1 MQPKYHPLNNPDQ
14 PIGGFLLLKMDH
26 LLYFG
31 LKSQFTIWLSHGNW
45 LGREWVWKFAEPKRE
60 KEEMGNTKKKKKIQL

>member
-14 PIGGFLLLKMDH
+14 LIGGFLLLKMNH

-31 LKSQFTIWLSHGNW
+31 LKSPFTIWLSHGNW
-45 LGREWVWKFAEPKRE
+45 LGPEWVWKFAEPKRE
-60 KEEMGNTKKKKKIQL
+60 KEAMGNTKTKQKIS